1 MRVYGSVN
9 GQAMSASPD
18 TGSDVDIITKGLA
31 KFLGLEICSNPD
43 AIETIQFVDGS
54 CVKIWGIARDVE
66 WQFGRR
72 PKNPS
77 VKSSSPTSHP
87 RPSRHCSGTMVQTRL
102 LTTSTLSTSM

>member
-54 CVKIWGIARDVE
+54 CVKTWGIARDVE